1 MGTATLILGESGTG
15 KSTSLR
21 NLKPEETLL
30 IQTVRKP
37 LPFRSAAWKQWD
49 KANTKTS
56 IYVSDSWQHIIKAI
70 ESASTYGKKIVV
82 VDDFQYLMANEFM
95 RRSEEKSFDKFT
107 EIGSH
112 AWNVINTAISKTPD
126 DLRVYF
132 LSHTEETQIGKVKM
146 KTIGKM
152 LDEKI
157 TVEGMFTIVLKTL
170 VKDGQYFF
178 TTQNSGFDTVKSPM
192 GLFDSLEIEND
203 LDAVDNTICEYYGLE
218 THTPETQTE
227 EATA

>member
-21 NLKPEETLL
+21 NLNAEETLL
-30 IQTVRKP
+30 IQIVRKP
-37 LPFRSAAWKQWD
+37 LPFRSSAWKPWN
-49 KANTKTS
+49 KNNTKTS
-56 IYVSDSWQHIIKAI
+56 IFVSDTWQFIIKAI
-70 ESASTYGKKIVV
+70 ESAANYGKKIIVI
-82 VDDFQYLMANEFM
+82 DDFQYLMANEFM

-112 AWNVINTAISKTPD
+112 TWNVINTAISKTPD
-126 DLRVYF
+126 DLRIYF

-170 VKDGQYFF
+170 VKDGQYLF
-178 TTQNSGFDTVKSPM
+178 TTQNNGFDTVKSPM

-203 LDAVDNTICEYYGLE
+203 LNTVDNAICEYYGLE
-218 THTPETQTE
+218 THAE
-227 EATA
+227 EAA

>member
-21 NLKPEETLL
+21 NIKPEETLL

-37 LPFRSAAWKQWD
+37 LPFRSNAWKQWD
-49 KANTKTS
+49 QKDPKTS
-56 IYVSDSWQHIIKAI
+56 IFVCDQWVKIIAAI
-70 ESASTYGKKIVV
+70 ERAANYGKKIVI

-112 AWNVINTAISKTPD
+112 TWNVINTAISKTPD

-132 LSHTEETQIGKVKM
+132 LSHTEETQMGKVKM

-157 TVEGMFTIVLKTL
+157 TVEGMFTIVLKT
-170 VKDGQYFF
+170 VVRDGQYLF

-192 GLFDSLEIEND
+192 GLFDSSEIEND
-203 LDAVDNTICEYYGLE
+203 LKTVDDAICEYYGIE
-218 THTPETQTE
+218 TRTTDEV
-227 EATA
+227 TA

>member
-21 NLKPEETLL
+21 NIKPEETLL

-37 LPFRSAAWKQWD
+37 LPFRSAAWTPFNKD
-49 KANTKTS
+49 NPAGAICST
-56 IYVSDSWQHIIKAI
+56 DSWQQIIAVIKGVAK
-70 ESASTYGKKIVV
+70 YGKSIVV
-82 VDDFQYLMANEFM
+82 IDDFQYLMANEFM

-112 AWNVINTAISKTPD
+112 AWNVIDTAIRQTPD
-126 DLRVYF
+126 NLRIYF
-132 LSHTEETQIGKVKM
+132 LSHTEETQMGKVKM
-146 KTIGKM
+146 KTIGRM

-157 TVEGMFTIVLKTL
+157 TVEGMFTIVLKTQ
-170 VKDGQYFF
+170 VKDGQYLF

-192 GLFDSLEIEND
+192 GLFDSSEIEND
-203 LDAVDNTICEYYGLE
+203 LKAVDEAICEYYGIE
-218 THTPETQTE
+218 TRTTDEV
-227 EATA
+227 AA

>member
-21 NLKPEETLL
+21 NLNPEETLL

-37 LPFRSAAWKQWD
+37 LPFRSAAWKQWNKND
-49 KANTKTS
+49 AATS
-56 IYVSDSWQHIIKAI
+56 VFVTDNWQHIIRAI
-70 ESASTYGKKIVV
+70 ESADNYGKKIIVI
-82 VDDFQYLMANEFM
+82 DDFQYLMANEFM

-112 AWNVINTAISKTPD
+112 TWNVINTAISKTPD

-132 LSHTEETQIGKVKM
+132 LSHTEETQMGKIKM

-157 TVEGMFTIVLKTL
+157 TVEGMFTIVLKTA
-170 VKDGQYFF
+170 VRDGQYLF
-178 TTQNSGFDTVKSPM
+178 TTQNNGFDTVKSPM
-192 GLFDSLEIEND
+192 GLFDSSEIEND
-203 LDAVDNTICEYYGLE
+203 LKAVDDAICEYYGIA
-218 THTPETQTE
+218 THTTD
-227 EATA
+227 EAAA

>member
-21 NLKPEETLL
+21 NLNPEETLL

-37 LPFRSAAWKQWD
+37 LPFRSATWKPFNKD
-49 KANTKTS
+49 NPAGAICST
-56 IYVSDSWQHIIKAI
+56 DSWQQIIAVIKGA
-70 ESASTYGKKIVV
+70 AKYGKLVV
-82 VDDFQYLMANEFM
+82 IVDDFQYLMANEFM

-112 AWNVINTAISKTPD
+112 AWSVIDSAIRQTPD
-126 DLRVYF
+126 NLRIYF
-132 LSHTEETQIGKVKM
+132 LSHTEETQVGKVKM

-157 TVEGMFTIVLKTL
+157 TIEGMFTIVLKTL
-170 VKDGQYFF
+170 VRDGQYLF

-192 GLFDSLEIEND
+192 GLFDSSEIEND
-203 LDAVDNTICEYYGLE
+203 LKAVDDAIYEYYDLG
-218 THTPETQTE
+218 THTEETTI
-227 EATA
+227 